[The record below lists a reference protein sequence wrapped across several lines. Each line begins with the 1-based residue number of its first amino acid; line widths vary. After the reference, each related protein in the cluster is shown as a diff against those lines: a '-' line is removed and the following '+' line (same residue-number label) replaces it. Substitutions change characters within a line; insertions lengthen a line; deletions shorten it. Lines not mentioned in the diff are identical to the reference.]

1 MLNTA
6 EMERGHTWSCTTSKV
21 AGSKRSTT
29 LKTMKRNTPVID
41 QSVAEDEAGT
51 SSTGKLQA
59 KLMHMSEPQW
69 LAS

>member
-1 MLNTA
+1 MLNTE
-6 EMERGHTWSCTTSKV
+6 EMKRADTLSCTSKV
-21 AGSKRSTT
+21 AGSKRSTPA
-29 LKTMKRNTPVID
+29 KTMKSNTTAID

>member
-1 MLNTA
+1 MLKTA
-6 EMERGHTWSCTTSKV
+6 EMKRAHTRSCTSNV
-21 AGSKRSTT
+21 AGSKRSTPA
-29 LKTMKRNTPVID
+29 KTMKSNTTANR